1 MLLKHDY
8 IYGLKIL
15 ENIEIEHIFQ
25 SKAFFYLTNNLHT
38 SCFSAFKWGC
48 CPMGGI
54 SFDGGEGGGRGL
66 QKKSWDGGGGTPPPP
81 PTHPTMGNPAL
92 TKGGVEP
99 SNNWGTWRVCSNFFA
114 KKGWGK
120 SERRVDS
127 FFYCFS
133 SNKILKRL
141 ISHILPIVKTL
152 TTST

>member
-1 MLLKHDY
+1 MSIFFSLKH
-8 IYGLKIL
+8 
-15 ENIEIEHIFQ
+15 
-25 SKAFFYLTNNLHT
+25 FFISLTIST
-38 SCFSAFKWGC
+38 QVASAPLSGGAAPWGASAL
-48 CPMGGI
+48 MG
-54 SFDGGEGGGRGL
+54 ER
-66 QKKSWDGGGGTPPPP
+66 GGGGDFKKNLGMVVVARPPPPSP